1 MYRKSWRLLL
11 KFGRIMAIENL
22 KMHLILP
29 LLFFQHSQETSFCNF
44 WLSYLIH
51 VLKWNLK
58 LSLEVPGDFYSN
70 LVELWLLKISK
81 SI

>member
-1 MYRKSWRLLL
+1 
-11 KFGRIMAIENL
+11 
-22 KMHLILP
+22 
-29 LLFFQHSQETSFCNF
+29 
-44 WLSYLIH
+44 
-51 VLKWNLK
+51 LKWNLK